1 MSNNYFLIKQ
11 RSLLLQIGY
20 NMGIIYSA
28 PSGLSYLWNFGSL
41 ALLSLI
47 IQIFTG
53 VFLAMYY
60 TAHVDLAF
68 DSVEHIMR
76 DIKLGWFIRYLHA
89 NGASMFFAV
98 VYCHIFRGL
107 YYGSYF
113 FPRNKLWVSGVLIL
127 FIMIGTA
134 FMGYVLPWGQ
144 MSFWAATV
152 ITNLASAIPI
162 YGKSLV
168 IWFWGAFSVDVPTLN
183 RFFAL
188 HYLFPFVL
196 SGLIA
201 LHLFFLHEARS
212 SDPLGLSSNI
222 YIDGIPFGSYYI
234 IKDLYGFVYYFFILF
249 VLVFYFPNFLG
260 HSDNY
265 ILANPT
271 VTPAHIVPEWYF
283 LPFYAILRS
292 ITDKLQGVILMLFFF
307 FVLILIPLILNNM
320 RILSFIASSGVF
332 RPFYQIFIKIFFI
345 SCIILGWIGGNP
357 AITPYIEIGYFS
369 MLVYFFSITYGMFF
383 SIILEFYVFNFELFI
398 VFEDPTGN
406 PFAIV
411 AEFSELDEYKY
422 IAMQTLMSY
431 YSEYGRIKLDE

>member
-1 MSNNYFLIKQ
+1 MFNMHHRIKK
-11 RSLLLQIGY
+11 SSVLVQIAY
-20 NMGIIYSA
+20 NMGIVYSA
-28 PSGLSYLWNFGSL
+28 PSGLSYFWNFGSL

-47 IQIFTG
+47 VQIFTG
-53 VFLAMYY
+53 VFLAMFY
-60 TAHVDLAF
+60 TGHVDLAF

-76 DIKLGWFIRYLHA
+76 DVPLGWLVRYVHA
-89 NGASMFFAV
+89 NGASLFFAV

-107 YYGSYF
+107 YFGSYYV
-113 FPRNKLWVSGVLIL
+113 PRNKLWISGVLIL

-162 YGKSLV
+162 YGVDVV

-196 SGLIA
+196 SGLII

-212 SDPLGLSSNI
+212 GEPLGLSSINV
-222 YIDGIPFGSYYI
+222 DGIPFGFYYI
-234 IKDLYGFVYYFFILF
+234 IKDLYGFIYYFLILFILA
-249 VLVFYFPNFLG
+249 FYLPNLLG

-265 ILANPT
+265 ILANPM

-292 ITDKLQGVILMLFFF
+292 IADKLQGVILMMVSIFI
-307 FVLILIPLILNNM
+307 LILVPLVLNNLKQTNFVP
-320 RILSFIASSGVF
+320 LSGLF
-332 RPFYQIFIKIFFI
+332 RPFYEKMVQLFFG
-345 SCIILGWIGGNP
+345 SAIILGWIGGNP
-357 AITPYIEIGYFS
+357 AVEPYITLGFVA
-369 MLVYFFSITYGMFF
+369 MLIYFFSITYGMYLAT
-383 SIILEFYVFNFELFI
+383 ILEFFFLNDYFLLEVEK
-398 VFEDPTGN
+398 EDFYQFFRGRPTWEM
-406 PFAIV
+406 FDYHI
-411 AEFSELDEYKY
+411 EYER
-422 IAMQTLMSY
+422 SY
-431 YSEYGRIKLDE
+431 ARLYGYEIKA

>member
-1 MSNNYFLIKQ
+1 MLV
-11 RSLLLQIGY
+11 QIGY
-20 NMGIIYSA
+20 HMGMIYSA

-41 ALLSLI
+41 ALLSLVV
-47 IQIFTG
+47 QLFTG
-53 VFLAMYY
+53 IFLAMFY
-60 TAHVDLAF
+60 TGHVDLAF

-76 DIKLGWFIRYLHA
+76 DIRLGWFVRYVHA
-89 NGASMFFAV
+89 NGASLFFAV

-107 YYGSYF
+107 YYGSYYL
-113 FPRNKLWVSGVLIL
+113 PRNKLWISGVLIL

-168 IWFWGAFSVDVPTLN
+168 VWFWGAFSVDVPTLN

-188 HYLFPFVL
+188 HYLFPFIL
-196 SGLIA
+196 TGLIA

-212 SDPLGLSSNI
+212 GDPLGLSFSI
-222 YIDGIPFGSYYI
+222 IIDGIPFGFYYI
-234 IKDLYGFVYYFFILF
+234 IKDLYGFIYYFAILF
-249 VLVFYFPNFLG
+249 ILVFYFPNLLG

-283 LPFYAILRS
+283 LPFYAVLRS
-292 ITDKLQGVILMLFFF
+292 ITDKLQGVILMLLAILI
-307 FVLILIPLILNNM
+307 LILIPLVLNQLIETNFM
-320 RILSFIASSGVF
+320 PTSGAF
-332 RPFYQIFIKIFFI
+332 RPCYELLIQIFFV

-357 AITPYIEIGYFS
+357 AISPYIEIGFDS
-369 MLVYFFSITYGMFF
+369 MLVYFFCLSYGIYFATIYQFLFSPLFLKTYNKFDERTYYKGRRPWDLYSIYFRVEATARY
-383 SIILEFYVFNFELFI
+383 
-398 VFEDPTGN
+398 
-406 PFAIV
+406 FAGV
-411 AEFSELDEYKY
+411 PLADC
-422 IAMQTLMSY
+422 
-431 YSEYGRIKLDE
+431 